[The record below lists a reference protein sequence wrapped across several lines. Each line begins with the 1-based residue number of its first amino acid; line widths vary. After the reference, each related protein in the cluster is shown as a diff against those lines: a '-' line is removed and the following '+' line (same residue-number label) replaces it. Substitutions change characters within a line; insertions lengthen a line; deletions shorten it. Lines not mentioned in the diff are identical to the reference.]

1 MSPPHPAS
9 PTGAARAAGGAGP
22 DRAAGGAVAE
32 RLRGALGAGRVAE
45 GETARSDFAV
55 DGLRPAAVAFPETPE
70 QVAALLALAGSEGWA
85 VIPWGGGS
93 GMARGN
99 VPVRYDVALCLSRL
113 AALLDHDVE
122 NLTFTA
128 AAGLSVGEANRRI
141 APHHQLLAIAHAEA
155 PHTLGGCV
163 AANRIAPRRL
173 LFGEVRDQL
182 LGLRVALP
190 DGTLVRYG
198 RKVLKNVAGYDM
210 NKLFVGSQGMLG
222 VVVETTFK
230 LFALPDQEACLL
242 ATFPTLEDAAAA
254 AGALFRSRLLPAFLH
269 VLDAT
274 SGAQAH
280 AALLGPLPAGA
291 PASLSGDAAGDAAP
305 AAAHLLVGFAGRA
318 VTVARQLRD
327 TQALLRQ
334 HGAGAVQEA
343 PRVTPALREVLERP
357 APVAGVPAALRL
369 RCGVLPTALAA
380 LARRLAQTAGEL
392 GVPHAIGC
400 DYGAGQLQL
409 ALGALAEDAVPML
422 VAALTRLRAEL
433 STQRGYALL
442 EQAPAAV
449 KAELAAL
456 GAEPDELRLM
466 RVLKRRFD
474 PGQVLAPGRYL
485 SLAD

>member
-1 MSPPHPAS
+1 MSAS
-9 PTGAARAAGGAGP
+9 RSTGPERAPGAGPARAAG
-22 DRAAGGAVAE
+22 AVSG
-32 RLRGALGAGRVAE
+32 RLRAALGAGAVSD

-70 QVAALLALAGSEGWA
+70 EVAALLALAGAEGWA

-93 GMARGN
+93 GLARGN
-99 VPVRYDVALCLSRL
+99 GPDRYDVALSLSRL
-113 AALLDHDVE
+113 AAVRDHEVE

-128 AAGLSVGEANRRI
+128 DAGLTVAEANRRI
-141 APHHQLLAIAHAEA
+141 APHHQLLAIAAADA

-163 AANRIAPRRL
+163 AANRIAPQRL
-173 LFGEVRDQL
+173 LYGEVRDQL

-230 LFALPDQEACLL
+230 LFALPDREACLL
-242 ATFPTLEDAAAA
+242 ATFPALEHAAAA
-254 AGALFRSRLLPAFLH
+254 AGALYRSRLLPAGLH

-274 SGAQAH
+274 SGAQAQ
-280 AALLGPLPAGA
+280 AALHGTSPADMPDRA
-291 PASLSGDAAGDAAP
+291 PGE
-305 AAAHLLVGFAGRA
+305 AAHLLLGFAGRA

-327 TQALLRQ
+327 TQALLREQ
-334 HGAGAVQEA
+334 GAGAVQEL
-343 PRVTPALREVLERP
+343 PRVTPALRAALERP
-357 APVAGVPAALRL
+357 LPAAGAPTALRL
-369 RCGVLPTALAA
+369 RCGVLPTTLAT
-380 LARRLAQTAGEL
+380 LARQLAGMAGEL
-392 GVPHAIGC
+392 GVPHAIAC
-400 DYGAGQLQL
+400 DYGAGQLHL
-409 ALGALAEDAVPML
+409 ALGTVSEAAVPLL
-422 VAALTRLRAEL
+422 VAALARLRAAL
-433 STQRGYALL
+433 SAQRGYALL

-449 KAELAAL
+449 KAELEAL
-456 GAEPDELRLM
+456 GAEPGELRLM

-474 PGQVLAPGRYL
+474 PGNVLVPGRYL